1 MASFTLTPVEEE
13 KEDPVVV
20 LKTGGFTLTPVP
32 EKLQREKVVATLPQ
46 QVDSA
51 MKTEEEKEEEV
62 PESPEPA
69 SFTTDLKRLAL
80 RHATNF
86 TTALATVGSGRFPVP
101 ESTQKRLAGNTGRDI
116 ASNLSSGEVE
126 KGALKALS
134 NISGYKL
141 EENPNLVENGRIK
154 QLDTLGGQAVD
165 ISTFMLGG
173 WRMAAGQKTIPSI
186 LSWEL
191 ASQLFMDSN
200 NNLFNGIQDAVD
212 NNDGEQTDGELV
224 LDMLAASPDDTPL
237 QNRARLLGEGLGVG
251 LLFSAVTAIP
261 TAILRG
267 RKPAEMSKEEL
278 AQTVAEF
285 VSRSEKYT
293 EVPQKGGSYGR
304 DTQEGIDQIIGQAVE
319 GKTKTGEVAMSRIRR
334 LKQKY
339 VTSRGNSSRLIF
351 KALSESKY
359 TQRQIVS
366 KAERIAAKVRT
377 TYDIGGT
384 DAGKLNTL
392 LSSDLSDVLKLDLE
406 KQAAALAKKEG
417 ISDES
422 AEALLEARY
431 AIDELSEEIRNTP
444 GFSKEVKESIGANIG
459 QYLRRSYRLF
469 EDPDYVPSTAATEKI
484 DQFFTREFIQKQAD
498 LADGTLKLTP
508 DQLAE
513 MGEGASTYVKVQKNK
528 LLGKAP
534 DEMQDFVFQ
543 SKRVNAFR
551 KKDDTIPD
559 EILEYL
565 GEIKDPAEN
574 IILSISKAVRTV
586 EMQKAYTQIRKLGQ
600 NKYIFKTES
609 EAIEASN
616 KLGFDEN
623 IFSRQIGKNTDSVT
637 NTSLDS
643 MWTTPEL
650 IRVLRKDEETFKT
663 LQKDGYLAATWRTYV
678 GQKGFAQSMKT
689 VYDHVTHTRNIVGG
703 YQFGLANGR
712 IFSHVNAPNQFK
724 VLKSKVFD
732 KAGKNIDSK
741 KLKETYEKYL
751 KLGIINTSVNVN
763 QFREMLETGF
773 QNKSPFRLLN
783 KVAPEPVKSAVKT
796 ATDSNIYKYPKDLI
810 VDKPQ
815 EIYMATD
822 DYFKIGSF
830 EAELSVLREALPNAS
845 EEVLEQEAA
854 MIVRNTLPN
863 YDQVPKGIKQLRN
876 LPLGN
881 FVAFPA
887 EMLRTSVHIV
897 KQASKEISSNN
908 AVIKERGL
916 KRLAGFTT
924 TNLGWA
930 AAADMSAT
938 ALGFSEQDREDLN
951 LLGSGPFSTGRDTIY
966 FTDGDGELR
975 GLNTQYLNSYYSVTS
990 SVREGYDKFR
1000 AGKLQGKEVEDYLMD
1015 SVQAGVKDFMAPYL
1029 STSLATEPLLAIG
1042 TALISDDGKD
1052 HTGRRLISDKSG
1064 IDMQRLAQ
1072 IIGDPYIPGSIT
1084 KGFKL
1089 SDALNEVPN
1098 KYNLKYQDPKY
1109 ALISQSGF
1117 KSDSF
1122 SRSALIEGFEGKLKD
1137 YKYAENKNAIDRV
1150 RFSNV
1155 EKAEQDY
1162 IDVNDL
1168 RLQNQSDIYAAAQAA
1183 IRQIGSSTTNR
1194 LLLDSGVS
1202 KEERAAIVTGK
1213 FEPEATDYIE
1223 KVLKAEAKN
1232 VRKLKTIEERTEY
1245 RQKLKQKRSDILF
1258 LNKRMREV
1266 KLDRVSDF
1274 DPNEWLELNTKI
1286 QQRLQKSTG
1295 GEVSELIPNA
1305 PSEPDERINKLT
1317 GIPYNEGAGA
1327 AYMDTDDPLRV
1338 LKMNKGGSLYS
1349 RVSSLGEEVAAEQF
1363 GITPEVLKQYTEDTA
1378 SLVNNL
1384 VDEGFFHAR
1393 ERAKTDE
1400 AGNLSGGDIFDAAN
1414 HLRTAILAEDSQS
1427 LRNLA
1432 QLKELAQFVAG
1443 DRGPH
1448 GALGDSKNNLLGFEF
1463 YDKAEGNKE
1472 KFETLVKQNLID
1484 RFSER
1489 EGYSA
1494 AGAVVKA
1501 GMKLFSKTKVP
1512 VPTKAAVKK
1521 TKDIAMPEELNPKVS
1536 NAEYEEKLKTF
1547 ENIEDVNTWKK
1558 EVKEF
1563 VKNERSID
1571 PVVRTPELEESARKV
1586 VAKEIDREEHLKNV
1600 EKYKPIK
1607 SWPNIPREPTSRSLI
1622 YSLEPN
1628 QIEKGKFILDAATSK
1643 AYGVAKSLL
1652 SIGDKFAGRLDIP
1665 AYKAFDTWIVAGT
1678 SKAEKG
1684 THYAKAVHYG
1694 GKDGEPVKFLASQK
1708 TGERIGTGEKNKTG
1722 YATISGWIKDLD
1734 VNRLRAT
1741 ADNLIDNPEWT
1752 QVGFDPRR
1760 QGAFYARSGDNI
1772 GMAVTEADEV
1782 IQIGPLVFAKKVKVD
1797 PAYTGYASGGKVL
1810 NTLRRARK

>member
-1 MASFTLTPVEEE
+1 MASFTLTPADEEE
-13 KEDPVVV
+13 VEG
-20 LKTGGFTLTPVP
+20 LKTGGFTLTPADEEEQETLVEGLKTGGFTLTP
-32 EKLQREKVVATLPQ
+32 ADEEEQEKVVTTLPQ
-46 QVDSA
+46 QVASA
-51 MKTEEEKEEEV
+51 MKTGEEDIDEV
-62 PESPEPA
+62 DEVDEVETAPTLEAP
-69 SFTTDLKRLAL
+69 SFTSDMKRLAA

-86 TTALATVGSGRFPVP
+86 TTAMAVLGSGRLGVP

-134 NISGYKL
+134 NISSYKL
-141 EENPNLVENGRIK
+141 EENPNIVEDGRIK

-165 ISTFMLGG
+165 LSAFLLGG
-173 WRMAAGQKTIPSI
+173 WKMSAGQKVIPSI

-191 ASQLFMDSN
+191 ASQLFIDSN
-200 NNLFNGIQDAVD
+200 NNLFNVIQDAVD

-237 QNRARLLGEGLGVG
+237 QNRARLLSEGLGVG

-261 TAILRG
+261 TAVLRG

-278 AQTVAEF
+278 AETVAGF

-319 GKTKTGEVAMSRIRR
+319 GKTKTGEVAMSRLKR

-359 TQRQIVS
+359 TQRQIVT
-366 KAERIAAKVRT
+366 KAENIAAKVKA

-384 DAGKLNTL
+384 DAEKLNSL
-392 LSSDLSDVLKLDLE
+392 LSADISDVLKLNLE
-406 KQAAALAKKEG
+406 DQAAALAKKEG
-417 ISDES
+417 ISNES

-431 AIDELSEEIRNTP
+431 AIDELSEEIRTTQ

-484 DQFFTREFIQKQAD
+484 DQFFTREFFQKQAD
-498 LADGTLKLTP
+498 LADESLEFTP
-508 DQLAE
+508 EKLAE
-513 MGEGASTYVKVQKNK
+513 MKEGVEEYITIQKEK

-534 DEMQDFVFQ
+534 DEMRDFVFQ

-551 KKDDTIPD
+551 KKDDTLPD

-565 GEIKDPAEN
+565 GEIKDPSEN

-600 NKYIFKTES
+600 NKYIFKTQA
-609 EAIEASN
+609 EAIAASK
-616 KLGFDEN
+616 KLGFDNN
-623 IFSRQIGKNTDSVT
+623 IFKSQIGKNTDSVT
-637 NTSLDS
+637 NTSLDG
-643 MWTTPEL
+643 MWTTPE
-650 IRVLRKDEETFKT
+650 IVRVVRRDEETFET

-689 VYDHVTHTRNIVGG
+689 VYDHVTHMRNIIGG

-712 IFSHVNAPNQFK
+712 IFSHINASDQLK

-741 KLKETYEKYL
+741 RLKEKYERYL

-773 QNKSPFRLLN
+773 QNKSPFRILN
-783 KVAPEPVKSAVKT
+783 KVAPESVKSAVKT
-796 ATDSNIYKYPKDLI
+796 GTDSKLYKLGKN
-810 VDKPQ
+810 VFADKPQ

-897 KQASKEISSNN
+897 KQASKEIASNN

-916 KRLAGFTT
+916 KRLAGFTA

-930 AAADMSAT
+930 TAADMSAT

-990 SVREGYDKFR
+990 SVREGYDKFIT
-1000 AGKLQGKEVEDYLMD
+1000 GKLQGKEVEDYLLD

-1029 STSLATEPLLAIG
+1029 STSLATEPLLAIS
-1042 TALISDDGKD
+1042 TALISDDGRD
-1052 HTGRRLISDKSG
+1052 YSGRRLISDKSG
-1064 IDMQRLAQ
+1064 LDFERLAQ
-1072 IIGDPYIPGSIT
+1072 IIGDPYMPGSIS
-1084 KGFKL
+1084 KSFKL
-1089 SDALNEVPN
+1089 SDAIEGVPN
-1098 KYNLKYQDPKY
+1098 EYTLEYQDPKY
-1109 ALISQSGF
+1109 ALISQTGF

-1122 SRSALIEGFEGKLKD
+1122 SRNALINGFKGMLKD

-1168 RLQNQSDIYAAAQAA
+1168 RLQNQSDIYAAAQSA

-1194 LLLDSGVS
+1194 LLIDSGINE
-1202 KEERAAIVTGK
+1202 KERAAIMTGK
-1213 FEPEATDYIE
+1213 FEPESTEYIQN
-1223 KVLKAEAKN
+1223 VLKAETGN
-1232 VRKLKTIEERTEY
+1232 IRKLRTLEERTEY
-1245 RQKLKQKRSDILF
+1245 RQKLKQARADILF
-1258 LNKRMREV
+1258 LNRRMQGIR
-1266 KLDRVSDF
+1266 LNRVSDF
-1274 DPNEWLELNTKI
+1274 NPNEWLELNTKA

-1305 PSEPDERINKLT
+1305 PIEPDERINKLT
-1317 GIPYNEGAGA
+1317 GIPYNEEAGA
-1327 AYMDTDDPLRV
+1327 AYMDTDDPVRV
-1338 LKMNKGGSLYS
+1338 LKMREGGEAEDPTMYRSDGSKKSEEGWIGPMTNEVTGGTMTEFSTNLGDGSGREIPTMVKAQSEEALAHMRKMPEGKGFNMKIPIE
-1349 RVSSLGEEVAAEQF
+1349 REIVEVARRVA
-1363 GITPEVLKQYTEDTA
+1363 
-1378 SLVNNL
+1378 N
-1384 VDEGFFHAR
+1384 
-1393 ERAKTDE
+1393 ERLD
-1400 AGNLSGGDIFDAAN
+1400 AGESQWAN
-1414 HLRTAILAEDSQS
+1414 G
-1427 LRNLA
+1427 
-1432 QLKELAQFVAG
+1432 K
-1443 DRGPH
+1443 
-1448 GALGDSKNNLLGFEF
+1448 K
-1463 YDKAEGNKE
+1463 
-1472 KFETLVKQNLID
+1472 
-1484 RFSER
+1484 ER

-1501 GMKLFSKTKVP
+1501 GMKLFSKTKAP
-1512 VPTKAAVKK
+1512 VPTKAKVKE
-1521 TKDIAMPEELNPKVS
+1521 TDSELSVIRP
-1536 NAEYEEKLKTF
+1536 YEEVPTPATYDEMYRALKA
-1547 ENIEDVNTWKK
+1547 NKK
-1558 EVKEF
+1558 EK
-1563 VKNERSID
+1563 I
-1571 PVVRTPELEESARKV
+1571 
-1586 VAKEIDREEHLKNV
+1586 NV
-1600 EKYKPIK
+1600 EIA
-1607 SWPNIPREPTSRSLI
+1607 EGQ
-1622 YSLEPN
+1622 E
-1628 QIEKGKFILDAATSK
+1628 
-1643 AYGVAKSLL
+1643 
-1652 SIGDKFAGRLDIP
+1652 IGLRLDIP
-1665 AYKAFDTWIVAGT
+1665 AYENKKNSAWVPTIHD
-1678 SKAEKG
+1678 EKG
-1684 THYAKAVHYG
+1684 TKLTSHRATVALKNVDFSDIKKESMQNKSLKVKEGGPKGPFAKIG
-1694 GKDGEPVKFLASQK
+1694 GNL
-1708 TGERIGTGEKNKTG
+1708 
-1722 YATISGWIKDLD
+1722 
-1734 VNRLRAT
+1734 VNRSDEENYKLAQE
-1741 ADNLIDNPEWT
+1741 AINSDEWT
-1752 QVGFDPRR
+1752 QVGFNPKRHSYYFDRKTGEPVLK
-1760 QGAFYARSGDNI
+1760 GD
-1772 GMAVTEADEV
+1772 EA
-1782 IQIGPLVFAKKVKVD
+1782 IQVGPLVLVKNAVFGNRKD
-1797 PAYTGYASGGKVL
+1797 FKYASGGKVL
-1810 NTLRRARK
+1810 NTLRRARN

>member
-1 MASFTLTPVEEE
+1 MASFTLTPVEEK
-13 KEDPVVV
+13 KEDPVAV

-32 EKLQREKVVATLPQ
+32 EKNQREKVVATLPQ
-46 QVDSA
+46 QVASA
-51 MKTEEEKEEEV
+51 MKTEEEEEEV
-62 PESPEPA
+62 PEAPEPA

-101 ESTQKRLAGNTGRDI
+101 ESTQRRLAGNTGRDI
-116 ASNLSSGEVE
+116 VSNLSSGEVE

-141 EENPNLVENGRIK
+141 EENPNIVEDGRIK

-237 QNRARLLGEGLGVG
+237 QNRARLLSEGLGIG

-261 TAILRG
+261 TAVLRG
-267 RKPAEMSKEEL
+267 KKPAEMSKEEL

-285 VSRSEKYT
+285 VSKSEKYT

-459 QYLRRSYRLF
+459 QYLRRSFRLF

-513 MGEGASTYVKVQKNK
+513 MGKGASTYVKVQKNK

-534 DEMQDFVFQ
+534 DEMRDFVFQ

-623 IFSRQIGKNTDSVT
+623 IFSRQIGKDTDSVT

-650 IRVLRKDEETFKT
+650 IKVLRRDEETFET

-689 VYDHVTHTRNIVGG
+689 VYDHVTHMRNIIGG

-712 IFSHVNAPNQFK
+712 IFSHINAPDQFK
-724 VLKSKVFD
+724 VLKSKVVD

-741 KLKETYEKYL
+741 RLKETYEKYL

-796 ATDSNIYKYPKDLI
+796 ATDSNIYKYPKDLL
-810 VDKPQ
+810 VDKPT

-830 EAELSVLREALPNAS
+830 EAELATLREALPNAS

-897 KQASKEISSNN
+897 KQASKEITSNN
-908 AVIKERGL
+908 AIIKERGL
-916 KRLAGFTT
+916 KRLAGFTA

-930 AAADMSAT
+930 TAADMSAT

-975 GLNTQYLNSYYSVTS
+975 GLNTQYLNSDYSVTS
-990 SVREGYDKFR
+990 SVREGYDKIR
-1000 AGKLQGKEVEDYLMD
+1000 TGKLQGKKLEDYLMD
-1015 SVQAGVKDFMAPYL
+1015 GVQAGVKDFMAPYL

-1042 TALISDDGKD
+1042 TALISDDGRD

-1122 SRSALIEGFEGKLKD
+1122 SRSALIEGFEGTLKD

-1183 IRQIGSSTTNR
+1183 IRKIGSSTTNR
-1194 LLLDSGVS
+1194 LLIDSGIS
-1202 KEERAAIVTGK
+1202 KEDRAAIVTGK

-1223 KVLKAEAKN
+1223 RVLKAEAKN

-1245 RQKLKQKRSDILF
+1245 RQKLKQKRADILF

-1266 KLDRVSDF
+1266 KLARVSDF

-1305 PSEPDERINKLT
+1305 PSEPDERINKVT
-1317 GIPYNEGAGA
+1317 GLPYNEGAGA
-1327 AYMDTDDPLRV
+1327 AYMDTDDPMRV
-1338 LKMNKGGSLYS
+1338 LKMN
-1349 RVSSLGEEVAAEQF
+1349 E
-1363 GITPEVLKQYTEDTA
+1363 
-1378 SLVNNL
+1378 
-1384 VDEGFFHAR
+1384 
-1393 ERAKTDE
+1393 
-1400 AGNLSGGDIFDAAN
+1400 
-1414 HLRTAILAEDSQS
+1414 
-1427 LRNLA
+1427 
-1432 QLKELAQFVAG
+1432 
-1443 DRGPH
+1443 
-1448 GALGDSKNNLLGFEF
+1448 
-1463 YDKAEGNKE
+1463 
-1472 KFETLVKQNLID
+1472 
-1484 RFSER
+1484 
-1489 EGYSA
+1489 
-1494 AGAVVKA
+1494 
-1501 GMKLFSKTKVP
+1501 
-1512 VPTKAAVKK
+1512 
-1521 TKDIAMPEELNPKVS
+1521 
-1536 NAEYEEKLKTF
+1536 
-1547 ENIEDVNTWKK
+1547 
-1558 EVKEF
+1558 
-1563 VKNERSID
+1563 
-1571 PVVRTPELEESARKV
+1571 
-1586 VAKEIDREEHLKNV
+1586 
-1600 EKYKPIK
+1600 
-1607 SWPNIPREPTSRSLI
+1607 
-1622 YSLEPN
+1622 
-1628 QIEKGKFILDAATSK
+1628 
-1643 AYGVAKSLL
+1643 
-1652 SIGDKFAGRLDIP
+1652 
-1665 AYKAFDTWIVAGT
+1665 
-1678 SKAEKG
+1678 
-1684 THYAKAVHYG
+1684 
-1694 GKDGEPVKFLASQK
+1694 
-1708 TGERIGTGEKNKTG
+1708 
-1722 YATISGWIKDLD
+1722 
-1734 VNRLRAT
+1734 
-1741 ADNLIDNPEWT
+1741 
-1752 QVGFDPRR
+1752 
-1760 QGAFYARSGDNI
+1760 
-1772 GMAVTEADEV
+1772 
-1782 IQIGPLVFAKKVKVD
+1782 
-1797 PAYTGYASGGKVL
+1797 GGKVL
-1810 NTLRRARK
+1810 NALKKAKH

>member
-1 MASFTLTPVEEE
+1 MASFTLTRADEEEETPVEN
-13 KEDPVVV
+13 
-20 LKTGGFTLTPVP
+20 LKTGGFTLTLAP
-32 EKLQREKVVATLPQ
+32 EEEQEKVVATLPQ
-46 QVDSA
+46 QVA
-51 MKTEEEKEEEV
+51 NVMEAEEEAIDEV
-62 PESPEPA
+62 DEVDEVKTSQTLEPS
-69 SFTTDLKRLAL
+69 SFTSDMKRLAA

-86 TTALATVGSGRFPVP
+86 TTVLATVGSGRFPVP

-141 EENPNLVENGRIK
+141 EENPNIVEDGRIK
-154 QLDTLGGQAVD
+154 QLDTLGGQVVD
-165 ISTFMLGG
+165 LSTFMLGG
-173 WRMAAGQKTIPSI
+173 WKMAAGQKTIPSI

-261 TAILRG
+261 TAVLRG
-267 RKPAEMSKEEL
+267 KKPAEMSKEEL

-319 GKTKTGEVAMSRIRR
+319 GKTKTGEVAMSRIKR

-339 VTSRGNSSRLIF
+339 ITARGNSSRLIF

-359 TQRQIVS
+359 TQRQIVT
-366 KAERIAAKVRT
+366 KAENIAAKVKA
-377 TYDIGGT
+377 TYDMGGT
-384 DAGKLNTL
+384 DAEKLNSL
-392 LSSDLSDVLKLDLE
+392 LSADLSDVLKLDLE

-417 ISDES
+417 ISNES

-484 DQFFTREFIQKQAD
+484 DQFFTREFFQKQED

-508 DQLAE
+508 DQLTE
-513 MGEGASTYVKVQKNK
+513 MGKEASTYVKVQKNK

-534 DEMQDFVFQ
+534 DEMRDFVFQ

-600 NKYIFKTES
+600 NKYIFKTEN

-623 IFSRQIGKNTDSVT
+623 IFSRQIGKDTDSIT
-637 NTSLDS
+637 NTGLDS
-643 MWTTPEL
+643 MWTTPEI
-650 IRVLRKDEETFKT
+650 IRVLRRNEETFET

-689 VYDHVTHTRNIVGG
+689 VYDHVTHMRNVIGG

-712 IFSHVNAPNQFK
+712 IFSHVNAPDQFK

-741 KLKETYEKYL
+741 RLKEKYENYL

-773 QNKSPFRLLN
+773 QNKSPFRILN
-783 KVAPEPVKSAVKT
+783 KVAPESVKSAVKT
-796 ATDSNIYKYPKDLI
+796 GTDSKLYKFGKNVV

-830 EAELSVLREALPNAS
+830 EAELATLREALPNAS

-876 LPLGN
+876 LPFGN

-897 KQASKEISSNN
+897 KQGVKEVASNN
-908 AVIKERGL
+908 AVIKARGL
-916 KRLAGFTT
+916 KRLTGFTT
-924 TNLGWA
+924 VNLGWA

-966 FTDGDGELR
+966 FTDVTDGKAELR
-975 GLNTQYLNSYYSVTS
+975 GLNTQYLNSYYGVTS
-990 SVREGYDKFR
+990 SVREGYDKLI
-1000 AGKLQGKEVEDYLMD
+1000 AGKLQGKELDDFLLDGVM
-1015 SVQAGVKDFMAPYL
+1015 AGVQDFMAPYT
-1029 STSLATEPLLAIG
+1029 STSLATEPLLAISS
-1042 TALISDDGKD
+1042 ALISDDGRD
-1052 HTGRRLISDKSG
+1052 YSGRRLISDKSG
-1064 IDMQRLAQ
+1064 LDFKRLEQ
-1072 IIGDPYIPGSIT
+1072 IIKDPYIPGSIS
-1084 KGFKL
+1084 KAFKL
-1089 SDALNEVPN
+1089 SDAIEGIPN
-1098 KYNLKYQDPKY
+1098 KYTLEYQDLFY
-1109 ALISQSGF
+1109 ASVSQSGL
-1117 KSDSF
+1117 KADSF
-1122 SRSALIEGFEGKLKD
+1122 SRDSLIRGFEGKLKD
-1137 YKYAENKNAIDRV
+1137 YKYLENKNAVDRV

-1155 EKAEQDY
+1155 DQANQDY
-1162 IDVNDL
+1162 VDVNEL
-1168 RLQNQSDIYAAAQAA
+1168 RLQNQSDIHFVAQAA
-1183 IRQIGSSTTNR
+1183 IRQLGSSTTNR
-1194 LLLDSGVS
+1194 ILEDIGLSP
-1202 KEERAAIVTGK
+1202 EEQSAIVTGK
-1213 FEPEATDYIE
+1213 FTPEPTNYIE
-1223 KVLKAEAKN
+1223 TVLEAEAGN
-1232 VRKLKTIEERTEY
+1232 IRKLRTLEERKEY
-1245 RQKLKQKRSDILF
+1245 RQKLKQTRADVLF
-1258 LNKRMREV
+1258 LNRQMQGIRLNRIGDYNPEEWI
-1266 KLDRVSDF
+1266 DF
-1274 DPNEWLELNTKI
+1274 KENKE
-1286 QQRLQKSTG
+1286 QRLQKSTG

-1305 PSEPDERINKLT
+1305 PSEPDERINKVT
-1317 GIPYNEGAGA
+1317 GLPYNEGAGA
-1327 AYMDTDDPLRV
+1327 AYMDTDDPMRV
-1338 LKMNKGGSLYS
+1338 LKMNEGGS
-1349 RVSSLGEEVAAEQF
+1349 V
-1363 GITPEVLKQYTEDTA
+1363 
-1378 SLVNNL
+1378 
-1384 VDEGFFHAR
+1384 
-1393 ERAKTDE
+1393 
-1400 AGNLSGGDIFDAAN
+1400 
-1414 HLRTAILAEDSQS
+1414 
-1427 LRNLA
+1427 
-1432 QLKELAQFVAG
+1432 
-1443 DRGPH
+1443 
-1448 GALGDSKNNLLGFEF
+1448 
-1463 YDKAEGNKE
+1463 
-1472 KFETLVKQNLID
+1472 
-1484 RFSER
+1484 ER

-1501 GMKLFSKTKVP
+1501 G
-1512 VPTKAAVKK
+1512 
-1521 TKDIAMPEELNPKVS
+1521 
-1536 NAEYEEKLKTF
+1536 
-1547 ENIEDVNTWKK
+1547 
-1558 EVKEF
+1558 
-1563 VKNERSID
+1563 
-1571 PVVRTPELEESARKV
+1571 
-1586 VAKEIDREEHLKNV
+1586 
-1600 EKYKPIK
+1600 
-1607 SWPNIPREPTSRSLI
+1607 
-1622 YSLEPN
+1622 
-1628 QIEKGKFILDAATSK
+1628 
-1643 AYGVAKSLL
+1643 
-1652 SIGDKFAGRLDIP
+1652 
-1665 AYKAFDTWIVAGT
+1665 
-1678 SKAEKG
+1678 
-1684 THYAKAVHYG
+1684 
-1694 GKDGEPVKFLASQK
+1694 
-1708 TGERIGTGEKNKTG
+1708 
-1722 YATISGWIKDLD
+1722 
-1734 VNRLRAT
+1734 
-1741 ADNLIDNPEWT
+1741 
-1752 QVGFDPRR
+1752 
-1760 QGAFYARSGDNI
+1760 
-1772 GMAVTEADEV
+1772 
-1782 IQIGPLVFAKKVKVD
+1782 
-1797 PAYTGYASGGKVL
+1797 GKVL
-1810 NTLRRARK
+1810 NTLRRARN

>member
-13 KEDPVVV
+13 KEDPVAV

-32 EKLQREKVVATLPQ
+32 EKNQREKVVATLPQ
-46 QVDSA
+46 QVASA
-51 MKTEEEKEEEV
+51 MKTEEEEEEV
-62 PESPEPA
+62 PEAPEPA

-101 ESTQKRLAGNTGRDI
+101 ESAQKRLAGNTGRDI

-141 EENPNLVENGRIK
+141 EENPNIVEDGRIK

-165 ISTFMLGG
+165 LSTFMLGG

-261 TAILRG
+261 TAVLRG
-267 RKPAEMSKEEL
+267 KRPAEMSKEEL

-293 EVPQKGGSYGR
+293 EVPQQGGSYGR

-339 VTSRGNSSRLIF
+339 INTRGNSSRLIF
-351 KALSESKY
+351 KALSESQY

-417 ISDES
+417 ISNES

-459 QYLRRSYRLF
+459 QYLRRSFRLF

-534 DEMQDFVFQ
+534 DEMRDFVFQ

-609 EAIEASN
+609 DAIEASN

-623 IFSRQIGKNTDSVT
+623 IFSRQIGKDTDSVT

-650 IRVLRKDEETFKT
+650 IRVLRKDEETFET

-689 VYDHVTHTRNIVGG
+689 VYDHVTHMRNIVGG

-712 IFSHVNAPNQFK
+712 IFSHVNAPDQFK
-724 VLKSKVFD
+724 VLKSKVVD

-741 KLKETYEKYL
+741 RLKEKYERYL

-796 ATDSNIYKYPKDLI
+796 ATDSNIYKYPKDLL
-810 VDKPQ
+810 VDKPT

-830 EAELSVLREALPNAS
+830 EAELATLREALPNAS

-897 KQASKEISSNN
+897 KQASKEIASNN

-916 KRLAGFTT
+916 KRLAGFTA

-930 AAADMSAT
+930 TAADMSAT

-1029 STSLATEPLLAIG
+1029 STSLATEPLLAIS
-1042 TALISDDGKD
+1042 TALISDDGRD

-1072 IIGDPYIPGSIT
+1072 IIGEPYIPGSIT

-1098 KYNLKYQDPKY
+1098 KYNLEYQDPKY
-1109 ALISQSGF
+1109 AKIGQTGF

-1122 SRSALIEGFEGKLKD
+1122 SRKALIRGFEGTLKD
-1137 YKYAENKNAIDRV
+1137 YKYAENKNSIDRV

-1168 RLQNQSDIYAAAQAA
+1168 RLQNQSDIYVAAQAA
-1183 IRQIGSSTTNR
+1183 IRKIGSSTTNR
-1194 LLLDSGVS
+1194 LLIDSGIS
-1202 KEERAAIVTGK
+1202 KEERAAIMTGK

-1223 KVLKAEAKN
+1223 KVLKAEATN

-1245 RQKLKQKRSDILF
+1245 RKKLKQARSDVLF
-1258 LNKRMREV
+1258 LNKQMRRV
-1266 KLDRVSDF
+1266 KLDKASDF
-1274 DPNEWLELNTKI
+1274 NPDEWLEFKEKI
-1286 QQRLQKSTG
+1286 KQKRLSRVGG
-1295 GEVSELIPNA
+1295 GEVSTKVPNA

-1327 AYMDTDDPLRV
+1327 AYMDEDDPMRV
-1338 LKMNKGGSLYS
+1338 LKMNLGGVVPELSTSDPMGVKSSNRESAKVVADVVTDTLPIVGEVKGAIDTVKSIREGDYTGAAVNAGATLLGIVPGVGDAAGRVLKTKRKKLETLINKLKTSLSERTEVDTPIRPVPPRQLDEANKDYDE
-1349 RVSSLGEEVAAEQF
+1349 RVSLA
-1363 GITPEVLKQYTEDTA
+1363 LKTQG
-1378 SLVNNL
+1378 
-1384 VDEGFFHAR
+1384 VD
-1393 ERAKTDE
+1393 
-1400 AGNLSGGDIFDAAN
+1400 
-1414 HLRTAILAEDSQS
+1414 
-1427 LRNLA
+1427 
-1432 QLKELAQFVAG
+1432 
-1443 DRGPH
+1443 
-1448 GALGDSKNNLLGFEF
+1448 
-1463 YDKAEGNKE
+1463 
-1472 KFETLVKQNLID
+1472 
-1484 RFSER
+1484 
-1489 EGYSA
+1489 
-1494 AGAVVKA
+1494 
-1501 GMKLFSKTKVP
+1501 
-1512 VPTKAAVKK
+1512 
-1521 TKDIAMPEELNPKVS
+1521 VS
-1536 NAEYEEKLKTF
+1536 EKLKTGGEYVDPRTNKPLTNRVVSNSVIAPF
-1547 ENIEDVNTWKK
+1547 TQERPVFQGVLQDYSSNTKMLEGVRKEAVKKNSDITILKSNLLKNNKYKIVSEDIEGLQDHTDRFGIVTVVGKNTLKYKK
-1558 EVKEF
+1558 DRGMESDHMYGLQVEVKGDA
-1563 VKNERSID
+1563 V
-1571 PVVRTPELEESARKV
+1571 LERKV
-1586 VAKEIDREEHLKNV
+1586 TKDKNN
-1600 EKYKPIK
+1600 KY
-1607 SWPNIPREPTSRSLI
+1607 
-1622 YSLEPN
+1622 
-1628 QIEKGKFILDAATSK
+1628 
-1643 AYGVAKSLL
+1643 
-1652 SIGDKFAGRLDIP
+1652 
-1665 AYKAFDTWIVAGT
+1665 
-1678 SKAEKG
+1678 
-1684 THYAKAVHYG
+1684 
-1694 GKDGEPVKFLASQK
+1694 
-1708 TGERIGTGEKNKTG
+1708 G
-1722 YATISGWIKDLD
+1722 YAQPSLKPHFVGDMKQGNKVGEIKMQGKIHPLYD
-1734 VNRLRAT
+1734 VIRVDAESLSSKTTKAQGGAIET
-1741 ADNLIDNPEWT
+1741 QLI
-1752 QVGFDPRR
+1752 VFD
-1760 QGAFYARSGDNI
+1760 AELLA
-1772 GMAVTEADEV
+1772 EE
-1782 IQIGPLVFAKKVKVD
+1782 
-1797 PAYTGYASGGKVL
+1797 
-1810 NTLRRARK
+1810 